1 MLSAFLLAS
10 LPSESGEAAFFL
22 LRLDFLFLSAVG
34 AAKNRVGGGEGGKG
48 KFIRGMVRGNDKRR
62 GKARMK
68 IISSPFFLTSRET
81 SHYLHETAK
90 KRDISVFVT
99 TYFMCAYKLVRM

>member
-34 AAKNRVGGGEGGKG
+34 AAKNRVGGGEGERANLSAGWCGGTTNAGGK
-48 KFIRGMVRGNDKRR
+48 R
-62 GKARMK
+62 
-68 IISSPFFLTSRET
+68 
-81 SHYLHETAK
+81 
-90 KRDISVFVT
+90 
-99 TYFMCAYKLVRM
+99 